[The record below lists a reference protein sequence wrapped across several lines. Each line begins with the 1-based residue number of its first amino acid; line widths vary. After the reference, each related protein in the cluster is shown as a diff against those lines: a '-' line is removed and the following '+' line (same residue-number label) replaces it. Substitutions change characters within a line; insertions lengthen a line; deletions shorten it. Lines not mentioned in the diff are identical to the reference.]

1 MNIELVRAPKLQ
13 ALVRKNSA
21 SAPIGET
28 PVLPGHEPNDPL
40 AILLTNYLLWEST
53 PKLAE
58 EALGRLSRRVVDAN
72 ELRVMLEREVIE
84 TLGEKYPYVE
94 ERATR
99 LRATLNDIFRRQ
111 HRTSLDHLRGLSRKD
126 QRAYLDGLAEIP
138 PFVAGRTSVV
148 AFENPAPII
157 DDSMVEVLVQEGAV
171 DPSATTADV
180 AGWIAKNFR
189 VEEYLKV
196 SASLDALKRAA
207 SGAGGKNA
215 SKLRD
220 AYLGRHA
227 GFRAE
232 VEAEKA
238 RIEAEKRALAEA
250 VVREAEERR
259 LAE

>member
-1 MNIELVRAPKLQ
+1 MKIELIRAPKFQ
-13 ALVRKNSA
+13 ALVRKNSGA
-21 SAPIGET
+21 APIGAT

-58 EALGRLSRRVVDAN
+58 EALGRLSRLVVDAN

-111 HRTSLDHLRGLSRKD
+111 HRTSLDHLRTLSRKD

-157 DDSMVEVLVQEGAV
+157 DDSIVELLVQQGGVVERTSRGA
-171 DPSATTADV
+171 A
-180 AGWIAKNFR
+180 F
-189 VEEYLKV
+189 EL
-196 SASLDALKRAA
+196 
-207 SGAGGKNA
+207 
-215 SKLRD
+215 
-220 AYLGRHA
+220 
-227 GFRAE
+227 
-232 VEAEKA
+232 
-238 RIEAEKRALAEA
+238 
-250 VVREAEERR
+250 
-259 LAE
+259 